1 MVMIGSVASL
11 SSFVAERL
19 GCRVI
24 DARTDIEGAAPESL
38 GTAVISSDWPADA
51 AAQMRLLDRLKTWM
65 AEAPAGIIAA
75 PGADTSMGLS
85 ALRSRLDSAGLT
97 VDFAG
102 LADDTETGERVAV
115 VILAGEESSRPTAA
129 PANFR
134 VVAIMPAFNEADIIV
149 PSLESLIQEGLDV
162 YLLDN
167 WSTDGTERL
176 ASRFLGRGL
185 LKIERFPQERPNNRY
200 SLRRVLERVTQ
211 LADEIGADWI
221 VASDADEV
229 RCSPWPGVSL
239 RDAIY
244 AVDRRGF
251 NAIDYTNVVF
261 EPTDDDF
268 RDGGSLSHFRH
279 FRFGPDLWHLVRI
292 NSWKRLGRTVDLVE
306 SGGHEVRFEG
316 RRVFPFK
323 FLLKHYPI
331 RSQRQGERKIF
342 RERKPRFSEEE
353 RALGWHVQYDGIQEG
368 ESLIPDPATLL
379 EFDEGRFAEEFLIE
393 RLSGIGTVPFDSA
406 SRTIGNEKSSP
417 HATGA
422 SGLKEEA
429 ITGVLESETIG
440 IAEALGAAEAELAE
454 ARLRV
459 RESQEREQR
468 LMAQVFDAEER
479 LAETL
484 STEHELRMQ
493 IARYAEFHE
502 AVKKS
507 RSWKLLQFVRRLFG
521 REW

>member
-1 MVMIGSVASL
+1 VIGPVASL
-11 SSFVAERL
+11 SSFVAGRL

-24 DARTDIEGAAPESL
+24 DVRTDIEGSARENL
-38 GTAVISSDWPADA
+38 RTAIISGDWPADS

-65 AEAPAGIIAA
+65 VEAPASIIGA
-75 PGADTSMGLS
+75 PDRDNSTSLS
-85 ALRSRLDSAGLT
+85 TLRSRLDSAGLT

-102 LADDTETGERVAV
+102 YADDTETGERVAV

-129 PANFR
+129 PTDFR
-134 VVAIMPAFNEADIIV
+134 VVAIMPVFNEADIIV
-149 PSLESLIQEGLDV
+149 PSLENLIQQGIEV

-167 WSTDGTERL
+167 WSNDETERL

-185 LKIERFPQERPNNRY
+185 IRIEKFPADGPGDHYELRPT
-200 SLRRVLERVTQ
+200 LERIAS
-211 LADEIGADWI
+211 LADEIRADWI
-221 VASDADEV
+221 VANDADEV

-244 AVDRRGF
+244 AADQRGF
-251 NAIDYTNVVF
+251 NAIDYTNIIF
-261 EPTDDDF
+261 EPTDD
-268 RDGGSLSHFRH
+268 RYQQGSSLGHFRY
-279 FRFGPDLWHLVRI
+279 FRFGPDPWHLLRI
-292 NSWKRLGRTVDLVE
+292 NSWKRLGRTIDLVE

-353 RALGWHVQYDGIQEG
+353 RAIGWHVQYDQIG
-368 ESLIPDPATLL
+368 EEESFIRDPATLL
-379 EFDEGRFAEEFLIE
+379 EFDETLFPEEFLIE
-393 RLSGIGTVPFDSA
+393 RLSGIGTVPA
-406 SRTIGNEKSSP
+406 LMPRSRTIGDENSS
-417 HATGA
+417 ATTMNGT
-422 SGLKEEA
+422 SLNDEESTEA
-429 ITGVLESETIG
+429 AAREATRFAG
-440 IAEALGAAEAELAE
+440 ALGAAEAELTE
-454 ARLRV
+454 ARLRL
-459 RESQEREQR
+459 RECLERERR
-468 LMAQVFDAEER
+468 LIDQVFGAEER

-507 RSWKLLQFVRRLFG
+507 RSWKLLQAVRRLFG